1 MAIKLQKQ
9 EPGKSID
16 QVSLGNVSTTLAVTP
31 GTRLSIQ
38 DTHNEITNMYRNGS
52 MLVISTTNGNQINVQ
67 EFFGTPEKGLSSLV
81 ISGGIF
87 SGEDQKIVLGD
98 AELYA
103 DGSEVAARTPE
114 EMKTLIASKDYYQER
129 AAEAGAGKED
139 DKDNNGGFLALGILG
154 GVGAVG
160 LAAWGIHNHNKK
172 GGGDHHDDK
181 PTPTPVPEP
190 TMLTVNPTNGSS
202 LSGTTDTPN
211 TKVYID
217 IGNGVVKEVVSDEKG
232 NWTLD
237 LENKLE
243 DGAEIHLW
251 VNNSAGEKVAEITT
265 TVDGKAPEFESIVVP
280 ADDGKELS
288 GVSEPNATVKI
299 DLDGDGKPEYTVQ
312 ADADGNWKIELKD
325 DEHLVPGTSTITAED
340 NVGNTA
346 TVTLP
351 KGADPSILGISHGDG
366 PINMDGTN
374 IQDGAVLNGR
384 GLAGS
389 TIEVLADGKV
399 IGSAEVGA
407 DGKWKLSLDGV
418 DTGNHKLSVRT
429 SKVNDVN
436 FQITGD
442 DKDINLVPETDITR
456 PTENNDAIDSPI
468 AITRSIPGGG
478 YLIAYASQ
486 ESPGS
491 EFYDI
496 KVKIYGADGNLVKEV
511 TVGQQGSA
519 DGYFTSGDQDHLR
532 NFDVA
537 VDPTD
542 GTISIVYVQG
552 YEKNHDSYT
561 ENNLVYERF
570 DANGNSLTDGP
581 QLLNKFNDY
590 GGLEGILKGV
600 LPDGLA
606 NVING
611 VVKTFT
617 DFINTF
623 DGLAGAI
630 GVDLEK
636 LTKLFTDGIANRI
649 VASIISSGR
658 LGTELVQME
667 DGSLVVMG
675 TINKELGNLEH
686 FVDRVDIGGFIKELL
701 SGLGIEIGIV
711 NNLIDAISKIAD
723 GTLELITGWLTNGEN
738 LMELGSSLYSLRLV
752 PDGKGELI
760 PVSNLESP
768 EDMNLISS
776 ILEKNG
782 YISGTNTI
790 IDGIIDSITGSH
802 TRGDSLGLDGVAL
815 GDGKYA
821 VIWQTAG
828 TSEIIDNLL
837 KAKISLEM
845 AIVDSRT
852 GQVVMTPVE
861 INTPDDMH
869 AVTPKIIQLASGE
882 VVITWVQMNKDDG
895 GDVWMQRFRYAG
907 GKLVPMNDAEQI
919 NDSTEGT
926 QGLLPDSLK
935 GAYDVIALENGGYVV
950 SWLSTEKDGTQQ
962 IISQVYDVA
971 GNKTSEEIHVN
982 TDNAGGIPSITPLDD
997 GGFVISWNTNTNNGE
1012 EGVSGNI
1019 YHQVY
1024 NADGSLRAIGDI
1036 SDDHSDL
1043 ITGNMGQ
1050 DLVGTE
1056 NNDVIDA
1063 RNGAGKIESHG
1074 GDDRILISEKGFE
1087 HVDGGDGFNTLV
1099 ISGSD
1104 KMTVGSDI
1112 LAKIEHVNE
1121 LQFGKNG
1128 GDLNINYEDLIKL
1141 NDEKE
1146 LFVSGDGDSVVHL
1159 NKNEWHSTGVIAS
1172 KGSNQYDLYVYQED
1186 PQAEIWVQHNISVI

>member
-1 MAIKLQKQ
+1 M
-9 EPGKSID
+9 
-16 QVSLGNVSTTLAVTP
+16 STTLTVAP

-38 DTHNEITNMYRNGS
+38 DAHHDITNMYRNGS
-52 MLVISTTNGNQINVQ
+52 TLVINTTDGNQINVQ
-67 EFFGTPEKGLSSLV
+67 NFFDTPEKGLSSLV
-81 ISGGIF
+81 VSGGIF

-98 AELYA
+98 ADLYA
-103 DGSEVAARTPE
+103 DGSEVVPRTPE
-114 EMKTLIASKDYYQER
+114 EMKALIASKDYYQER
-129 AAEAGAGKED
+129 AEEAGAGNED

-160 LAAWGIHNHNKK
+160 LAAWGISNHNKK
-172 GGGDHHDDK
+172 GGSDHHDDK
-181 PTPTPVPEP
+181 PTPPAPEP
-190 TMLTVNPTNGSS
+190 KILTVNPTNGSS

-211 TKVYID
+211 TKVYIEID
-217 IGNGVVKEVVSDEKG
+217 GKTHEVMSDNKG
-232 NWTLD
+232 NW
-237 LENKLE
+237 KLE
-243 DGAEIHLW
+243 FDTKLPDGTPAHVW
-251 VNNSAGEKVAEITT
+251 VNNSAGEKVAEVNIV
-265 TVDGKAPEFESIVVP
+265 VDGKAPEFESIVVP
-280 ADDGKELS
+280 PEDGKELS
-288 GVSEPNATVKI
+288 GVTEPGAKVTV
-299 DLDGDGKPEYTVQ
+299 DLDGDGKRVYTTT
-312 ADADGNWKIELKD
+312 ADAKGNWKIEFKEGD
-325 DEHLVPGTSTITAED
+325 SLVPGTSTISAED
-340 NVGNTA
+340 NVGNVSTA
-346 TVTLP
+346 TVP

-374 IQDGAVLNGR
+374 VHEDAVLNGR

-389 TIEVLADGKV
+389 TVEVLSDGKV
-399 IGSAEVGA
+399 IGTAKVGA
-407 DGKWKLSLDGV
+407 DGKWQLSLDGI
-418 DTGNHKLSVRT
+418 DAGSHKLSVRT
-429 SKVNDVN
+429 SKVGDIN
-436 FQITGD
+436 FQIPGD
-442 DKDINLVPETDITR
+442 DKDVNLVADTDLTR
-456 PTENNDAIDSPI
+456 PTENNDAIDSPV
-468 AITRSIPGGG
+468 AVTRSMPGGG

-496 KVKIYGADGNLVKEV
+496 KVKIYGPDGSLVKEV

-537 VDPTD
+537 VDPKD
-542 GTISIVYVQG
+542 GTISVVYVQG

-570 DANGNSLTDGP
+570 DSNGAPLTDGP

-590 GGLEGILKGV
+590 GGLDGILKGV

-606 NVING
+606 NVISG

-617 DFINTF
+617 DFVNAF
-623 DGLAGAI
+623 DGLAGVVGI
-630 GVDLEK
+630 DLEK
-636 LTKLFTDGIANRI
+636 LTDLFTNGIANRI
-649 VASIISSGR
+649 IASIISSGR
-658 LGTELVQME
+658 LGTELVQMD

-711 NNLIDAISKIAD
+711 NGLIDAISDIAD
-723 GTLELITGWLTNGEN
+723 GALNLITDWLTDGKN

-752 PDGKGELI
+752 PNEKGELV

-782 YISGTNTI
+782 YISGTHTI
-790 IDGIIDSITGSH
+790 LEGVIDSITGSQ
-802 TRGDSLGLDGVAL
+802 TRGDSLGLDGVAI

-828 TSEIIDNLL
+828 TSEVIDNLL

-845 AIVDSRT
+845 AIVDSKT
-852 GQVVMTPVE
+852 GKVEMAPVE
-861 INTPDDMH
+861 IDTPDDKH
-869 AVTPKIIQLASGE
+869 AVAPKIVQLASGE
-882 VVITWVQMNKDDG
+882 VIVTWVQMNKDDG

-907 GKLVPMNDAEQI
+907 GKLVAQNDAEQI
-919 NDSTEGT
+919 NTGAEGT
-926 QGLLPDSLK
+926 QGLLPDTLK
-935 GAYDVIALENGGYVV
+935 GAYDVVALENGGYVV
-950 SWLSTEKDGTQQ
+950 SWLSTEKDGSQQ
-962 IISQVYDVA
+962 IITQVYDVA

-982 TDNAGGIPSITPLDD
+982 TSNEGGIPSVTALDD
-997 GGFVISWNTNTNNGE
+997 GGFVISWNTNTGNGE
-1012 EGVSGNI
+1012 DGVSGNI

-1024 NADGSLRAIGDI
+1024 NQDGSLRATGESGDH
-1036 SDDHSDL
+1036 SSDL

-1050 DLVGTE
+1050 DLTGTE
-1056 NNDVIDA
+1056 NADVIDA
-1063 RNGAGKIESHG
+1063 RNGAGKIDSHG

-1087 HVDGGDGFNTLV
+1087 HIDGGDGFNTLV
-1099 ISGSD
+1099 FSGQD
-1104 KMTVGSDI
+1104 KMTVGSD
-1112 LAKIEHVNE
+1112 LLSKVEHINE

-1128 GDLNINYEDLIKL
+1128 GDLNINYEDLVKL

-1146 LFVSGDGDSVVHL
+1146 LFVSGDGDSVVHM

-1172 KGSNQYDLYVYQED
+1172 KGGAQYDLYVYQED
-1186 PQAEIWVQHNISVI
+1186 PQAEIWVQHNISVV